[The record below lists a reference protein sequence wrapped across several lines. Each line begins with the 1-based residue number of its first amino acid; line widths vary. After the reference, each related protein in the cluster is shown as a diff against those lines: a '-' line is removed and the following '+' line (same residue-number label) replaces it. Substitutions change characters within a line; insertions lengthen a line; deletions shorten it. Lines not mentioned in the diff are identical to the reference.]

1 MNNRKNEMNKQRT
14 GFTLVE
20 LLVVVA
26 IIGILISMLLPAVQ
40 QVREAARRTQCKHR
54 LHNLGV
60 AYHNLASTFSNK
72 KVILD
77 QAGSWIRKLSA
88 YSEENQ
94 EIFVCPND
102 EGEDGLTHFPE
113 IELFV
118 ANTGVGIPFAPGNR
132 CMVSGNEEEQIYRF
146 EDFIN
151 GDFNDHVCTVVP
163 LNDFEIE
170 ITSTSKDADFRHD
183 LRGPSGTIIQDMT
196 PGDSAIIERFIGKS
210 SYGVN
215 GHVRNLN
222 VLDNGNKVLL
232 IEYEKIIADV
242 VAPDGNDDF
251 FEQVGRFHPGNLV
264 NVLHHGGHVDTM
276 RVDDVDPTILEQH
289 DLWWKP
295 TNE

>member
-1 MNNRKNEMNKQRT
+1 MNKQRP

-20 LLVVVA
+20 LLVVIA

-72 KVILD
+72 KIVLD
-77 QAGSWIRKLSA
+77 QAGSWVRKLSDYA
-88 YSEENQ
+88 EDNKEV
-94 EIFVCPND
+94 FVCPND
-102 EGEDGLTHFPE
+102 EGEEGLTYFPE
-113 IELFV
+113 IELYV

-132 CMVSGNEEEQIYRF
+132 CMVSGDEEEQIYRF
-146 EDFIN
+146 EDFTD
-151 GDFNDHVCTVVP
+151 GDFNDHVCTAVP
-163 LNDFEIE
+163 LNDFEVE
-170 ITSTSKDADFRHD
+170 ITSTVKAADFRHD
-183 LRGPSGTIIQDMT
+183 LRGPSGTLIEDMR
-196 PGDSAIIERFIGKS
+196 PGDSAIIERFNGKS

-222 VLDNGNKVLL
+222 VLDNGSKILL
-232 IEYEKIIADV
+232 IEYEKLIADV

-251 FEQVGRFHPGNLV
+251 FEHVGRFHPGNLV
-264 NVLHHGGHVDTM
+264 NVLYHGGHGDTV
-276 RVDDVDPTILEQH
+276 RVDDVDPTVLEQH

-295 TNE
+295 NNE